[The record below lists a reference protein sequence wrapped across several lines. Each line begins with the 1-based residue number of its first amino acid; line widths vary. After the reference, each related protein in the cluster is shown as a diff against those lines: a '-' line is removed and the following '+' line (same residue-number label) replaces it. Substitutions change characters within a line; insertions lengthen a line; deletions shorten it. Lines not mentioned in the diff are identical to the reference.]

1 MELIKIVQKSNLFII
16 RMLLQMSND
25 SFCHPPFISGT
36 NVNTTWQHTNT
47 ISNFIIWEK

>member
-25 SFCHPPFISGT
+25 GFCPPLHQWYKRKYKLAT
-36 NVNTTWQHTNT
+36 H
-47 ISNFIIWEK
+47 